1 MPGLGGQ
8 HLRKRGE
15 TAGVKTGGMG
25 DTMRSNDTLLK
36 LQRFEANEKMQKVKD
51 IELMIADFRQLAD
64 DLMHQ
69 IQIEEENS
77 RIRDVNHFSYPPFAK
92 AARER
97 RKNLFESIE
106 ALEGKLEEARGEL
119 AEANEELRK
128 AEMVQERSL
137 TDHERMPR
145 KAQAGD
151 MISQV
156 KPVHIIDPR
165 S

>member
-1 MPGLGGQ
+1 
-8 HLRKRGE
+8 
-15 TAGVKTGGMG
+15 
-25 DTMRSNDTLLK
+25 MRANDTLLK
-36 LQRFEANEKMQKVKD
+36 LQHFEANEKQQKVRD
-51 IELMIADFRQLAD
+51 IEMMIADFRQLAD

-77 RIRDVNHFSYPPFAK
+77 RIKDVNHFSYPPFAK

-97 RKNLFESIE
+97 RENLFQSIE

-128 AEMVQERSL
+128 VEMVRERSFA
-137 TDHERMPR
+137 DQERMPR
-145 KAQAGD
+145 KAQPGEIASPDG
-151 MISQV
+151 
-156 KPVHIIDPR
+156 PVPLFDPR

>member
-1 MPGLGGQ
+1 
-8 HLRKRGE
+8 
-15 TAGVKTGGMG
+15 
-25 DTMRSNDTLLK
+25 MRANDTLLK
-36 LQRFEANEKMQKVKD
+36 LQHFEANEKQQKVRD
-51 IELMIADFRQLAD
+51 IEMMIADFRQLAD

-77 RIRDVNHFSYPPFAK
+77 RIKDVNHFSYPPFAK

-97 RKNLFESIE
+97 RENLFQSIK

-128 AEMVQERSL
+128 VEMVRERSFA
-137 TDHERMPR
+137 DQERMPR
-145 KAQAGD
+145 KAQPGEIASPDG
-151 MISQV
+151 
-156 KPVHIIDPR
+156 PVPLFDPR

>member
-1 MPGLGGQ
+1 
-8 HLRKRGE
+8 
-15 TAGVKTGGMG
+15 
-25 DTMRSNDTLLK
+25 MRSNDTLLK
-36 LQRFEANEKMQKVKD
+36 LQRFEANEKQLKVRD
-51 IELMIADFRQLAD
+51 IEMMIADFRQLAD

-77 RIRDVNHFSYPPFAK
+77 RIKDVNHFSYPPFAK
-92 AARER
+92 AARAR

-128 AEMVQERSL
+128 AEMVQERSI
-137 TDHERMPR
+137 TEHERAPR
-145 KAQAGD
+145 KAQPGELVSPA
-151 MISQV
+151 
-156 KPVHIIDPR
+156 KPVHLFGPR